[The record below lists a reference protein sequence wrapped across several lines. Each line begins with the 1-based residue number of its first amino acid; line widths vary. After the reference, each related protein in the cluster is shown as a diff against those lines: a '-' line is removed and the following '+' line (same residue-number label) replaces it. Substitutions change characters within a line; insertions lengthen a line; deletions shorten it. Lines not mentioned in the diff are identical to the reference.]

1 MTDEPENVDLRFL
14 AEQGKRI
21 LDELAEARAER
32 IEMRAKLGDAQSEM
46 RAKLGEVQSE
56 MRAKLG
62 EVQSEQK
69 NLAHLVGN
77 VAAAVT
83 AIATTQDH
91 QGQILER
98 HSVILEAMSEHD
110 ALTGGRLNAIEARL
124 ARIEK
129 HTGLVKA

>member
-1 MTDEPENVDLRFL
+1 MTDESENVDLRFL

-21 LDELAEARAER
+21 LAELSEARAER
-32 IEMRAKLGDAQSEM
+32 LEMRAKLGEAQSEM

-56 MRAKLG
+56 Q
-62 EVQSEQK
+62 E
-69 NLAHLVGN
+69 NLARLVGN
-77 VAAAVT
+77 VAAAMT
-83 AIATTQDH
+83 TIATTQDH
-91 QGQILER
+91 HGQILER
-98 HSVILEAMSEHD
+98 HSVILEAMSGND

>member
-14 AEQGKRI
+14 VEQGKRI

-32 IEMRAKLGDAQSEM
+32 IEMRAKLGDA
-46 RAKLGEVQSE
+46 QSE